1 MRTKKITRLLEMKK
15 HELDALRQDMA
26 RLDQLTTVAAERVRA
41 ARDVQDRYTHQIRD
55 HESAGLF
62 LTAVE
67 MIERRR
73 FLAHLTTQSEQAE
86 ESLEGVQVQKNYA
99 LQGLNTKYTEMRSLE
114 LLAERELAQKQVID
128 DRRAYAA
135 ADDEY
140 TIRFVTKA

>member
-1 MRTKKITRLLEMKK
+1 
-15 HELDALRQDMA
+15 
-26 RLDQLTTVAAERVRA
+26 
-41 ARDVQDRYTHQIRD
+41 
-55 HESAGLF
+55 
-62 LTAVE
+62 